1 MYILAFFFFR
11 GTLFFLLSLNSM
23 RVRFLFLLM
32 SLALSSLSAQR
43 ILPLETSVIQGTENI
58 FIDDYD
64 NVYLYKNE
72 DFSLT
77 KYDAMGMQRGRMMLT
92 LPFKIQNVQ
101 NPLNIVLF
109 SENAQEIKLID
120 QNLNEIQKI
129 DLRPIGFIKMAYVE
143 DLQQIW
149 LLDESSQRLLQ
160 YNYREG
166 NIINSFPIAF
176 STEDIVDM
184 LIFDNQAYM
193 ITRDK
198 LMVYHIK
205 AGKLSS
211 QSIDHPI
218 RLRREGN
225 NLFIS
230 TKNQILQ
237 WENTAL
243 KIIFEKEDA
252 RIVDKNSNGYFEMKD
267 NKVYLYTR
275 DISTE

>member
-1 MYILAFFFFR
+1 
-11 GTLFFLLSLNSM
+11 M
-23 RVRFLFLLM
+23 RVRFLFLLLM
-32 SLALSSLSAQR
+32 SLALSGLSAQR
-43 ILPLETSVIQGTENI
+43 VLPLDTSVIQGAENI
-58 FIDDYD
+58 FMDDYD
-64 NVYLYKNE
+64 NVYLYETE

-77 KYDAMGMQRGRMMLT
+77 KYDATGMQRGRMMLT

-129 DLRPIGFIKMAYVE
+129 DLRPLGFIKMAYVE

-166 NIINSFPIAF
+166 NIINSFPILF
-176 STEDIVDM
+176 STEDIIDM
-184 LIFDNQAYM
+184 LVFENQAYM

-205 AGKLSS
+205 AGKLTS

-230 TKNQILQ
+230 TKNQILKWQ
-237 WENTAL
+237 NTAL

-252 RIVDKNSNGYFEMKD
+252 RIVDKNSNAYFEMKD

-275 DISTE
+275 DISAEE

>member
-1 MYILAFFFFR
+1 
-11 GTLFFLLSLNSM
+11 M
-23 RVRFLFLLM
+23 RVKFLFLLM
-32 SLALSSLSAQR
+32 SLALSGLSAQR
-43 ILPLETSVIQGTENI
+43 ILPLETSVIQGAENI

-184 LIFDNQAYM
+184 LVFDNQAYM

-198 LMVYHIK
+198 LMVYHTK
-205 AGKLSS
+205 AGKLTSYN
-211 QSIDHPI
+211 IDHPR

-225 NLFIS
+225 NLFIL

-237 WENTAL
+237 WQNASL
-243 KIIFEKEDA
+243 KIIFEKENA
-252 RIVDKNSNGYFEMKD
+252 GIVDKNSNAYFEMKD

-275 DISTE
+275 DLSAEE